1 MNGQRGCLRWGSMP
15 ARLIGVCDDF
25 SHGSQLIWRR
35 LVSLTA
41 WTAVCL
47 WSQVKVGLR
56 FCFSSPFPSLGKDH
70 NVLFREWRAN
80 WLPFILLST
89 HEVIRSQVKKVGD
102 PWIRRFSEWSC
113 YRHTGVFSVLGSSFC
128 LDSDKTVQY
137 CKTLYFLTICV
148 NMLQLKHHSKYKV
161 QEYKGI
167 NWKSLFRGE
176 WQ

>member
-1 MNGQRGCLRWGSMP
+1 MP
-15 ARLIGVCDDF
+15 ARLIGVCYDF

-35 LVSLTA
+35 FVPLTA

-47 WSQVKVGLR
+47 WSQAKVGLR
-56 FCFSSPFPSLGKDH
+56 FCFSSSPFPSLGNDL
-70 NVLFREWRAN
+70 NVLFQEWRAN
-80 WLPFILLST
+80 WLLSN
-89 HEVIRSQVKKVGD
+89 HEVIRSQVKKVGE

-113 YRHTGVFSVLGSSFC
+113 YRHTGVFSVLGSSFR
-128 LDSDKTVQY
+128 LDS
-137 CKTLYFLTICV
+137 LTKQFSTARRFTSQQFCEQV
-148 NMLQLKHHSKYKV
+148 TTQTSLKV